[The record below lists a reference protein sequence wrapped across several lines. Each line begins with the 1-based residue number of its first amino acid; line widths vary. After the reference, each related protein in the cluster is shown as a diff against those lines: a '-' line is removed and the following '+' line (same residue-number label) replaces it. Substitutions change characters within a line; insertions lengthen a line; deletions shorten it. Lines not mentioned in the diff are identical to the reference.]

1 MKEANWVK
9 LLEVF
14 ERSHADLVE
23 SYLNAH
29 GIQTEI
35 IQEAYY
41 EYQIGGAA
49 FGPIQVLVPSIQ
61 YEKARELYMESGWN
75 FDTTDIDSDDVEG
88 EEEE

>member
-1 MKEANWVK
+1 MKEINWVK

-14 ERSHADLVE
+14 ERSHADLVV

-49 FGPIQVLVPSIQ
+49 FGPIQVLVPNVQ
-61 YEKARELYMESGWN
+61 FEKAQELYAESGWN
-75 FDTTDIDSDDVEG
+75 FDTTVNDSDDEEN
-88 EEEE
+88 EEE